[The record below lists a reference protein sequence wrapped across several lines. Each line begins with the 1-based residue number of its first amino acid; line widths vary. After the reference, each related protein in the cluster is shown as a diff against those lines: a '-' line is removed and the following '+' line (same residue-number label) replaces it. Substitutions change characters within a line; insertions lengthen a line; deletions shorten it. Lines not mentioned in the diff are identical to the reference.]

1 MRNSKSERKQS
12 KEVFCKKVVFK
23 SFADFTGKHL
33 DTLGLNDTSVYHLW
47 SMIIRKVT
55 VFWHIAFT
63 NLYRHLYFFVHP
75 IDNPLNYVMV
85 TKNNFSSKQKTIIYF
100 HLLFQVSKL
109 SIFDLPNSLFQKFWI
124 VSD

>member
-1 MRNSKSERKQS
+1 MRNSKSERKQFQ
-12 KEVFCKKVVFK
+12 EVFCKKVVFK
-23 SFADFTGKHL
+23 SFANFNEKHL

-85 TKNNFSSKQKTIIYF
+85 TKNNFSSKQKTNYIF
-100 HLLFQVSKL
+100 SFTVSVIETL
-109 SIFDLPNSLFQKFWI
+109 NF
-124 VSD
+124 